1 MFVESAKYELFAV
14 EFKKSFNELINGL
27 KQIWYDYDF
36 KAGAGNPYYY
46 PEFSDEEIK
55 KDEEELDTNIQN
67 LICNLSS
74 KFELGQYSSFI
85 KDFFT
90 YYSDTYKD
98 NRWFDNVIDYSAN
111 GKIEPPVDMYSSV
124 GAHQGNLSFVIGE
137 YDSTDLDEIQAELLR
152 KYQHCLDKQA
162 DPIIASVYD
171 ELVMFWE
178 QVILINM
185 FDENNPKFY
194 DVKLIVREF

>member
-1 MFVESAKYELFAV
+1 MFIESTKHELFAV

-36 KAGAGNPYYY
+36 KFGVGDPYYS
-46 PEFSDEEIK
+46 PNFSDEEIK
-55 KDEEELDTNIQN
+55 KIHEELDTNIQN
-67 LICNLSS
+67 LICNLSI

-85 KDFFT
+85 KEFFT
-90 YYSDTYKD
+90 YYSDKYKD
-98 NRWFDNVIDYSAN
+98 NRWFDNAIDYSAN
-111 GKIEPPVDMYSSV
+111 GRIEPPVDMYSTV

-137 YDSTDLDEIQAELLR
+137 YDSKDLDEIKTELLR

-162 DPIIASVYD
+162 NTIIAAEFD
-171 ELVMFWE
+171 ELVMFWD

-194 DVKLIVREF
+194 DVELIVREF